1 MMNFLFRRKKSANS
15 AKERLQLVLIHDRT
29 DLTPAE
35 LDSLKDDLLATISRH
50 IDIDPTAVTINVAH
64 DGRSQRLVAD
74 IPLRSVGHKRGRE
87 PGRAVG

>member
-1 MMNFLFRRKKSANS
+1 MAWFFQRKKSANS

-35 LDSLKDDLLATISRH
+35 LERLKDDLIKTISRH
-50 IDIDPTAVTINVAH
+50 IEIDPAAVDISIAH

-74 IPLRSVGHKRGRE
+74 IPLKSVNRRRGGE
-87 PGRAVG
+87 FGRAIG

>member
-1 MMNFLFRRKKSANS
+1 MNFLFRRKKSANS

-35 LDSLKDDLLATISRH
+35 LDSLKDDLIETISRH
-50 IDIDPTAVTINVAH
+50 IEIDPMAVTINVTQ

-74 IPLRSVGHKRGRE
+74 IPLRSVGRRRGRE
-87 PGRAVG
+87 PGRAAG

>member
-1 MMNFLFRRKKSANS
+1 MNFLFRRKKSANS

-35 LDSLKDDLLATISRH
+35 LDSLKDDLIETISRH
-50 IDIDPTAVTINVAH
+50 IDIDPTAVTINVAR

-74 IPLRSVGHKRGRE
+74 IPLRSVGRKRGRE